1 MPSIYPNTPIILA
14 SGSQSRRVMLEDA
27 GIHFSVISSNVDE
40 DLLKKEMD
48 GFPFEDQVVKL
59 AAAKAS
65 EVSINNLNHLVIG
78 GDQMCIFQNK
88 VFDKP
93 GSQEKAIENL
103 KLLSGTTHY
112 QYSGVCLYKD
122 GRSLWEYYEVV
133 ELNMHSL
140 TEEEIINYVKAEN
153 PINAAGAYKFES
165 LGCNLFSSVDGS
177 SYTIRGMPLLPLLKT
192 LREMKII
199 SLENI
204 EWKSLIHTQVK
215 KKTSS
220 H

>member
-1 MPSIYPNTPIILA
+1 MPSIYPNTPLILA
-14 SGSQSRRVMLEDA
+14 SGSHSRRVMLEDA
-27 GIHFSVISSNVDE
+27 GIHFEVISSQV
-40 DLLKKEMD
+40 
-48 GFPFEDQVVKL
+48 PFEDQVIKL
-59 AAAKAS
+59 AAAKAY
-65 EVSINNLNHLVIG
+65 EVSINNPNHLVIG

-93 GSQEKAIENL
+93 GSMEKAIENL

-122 GRSLWEYYEVV
+122 GVSLWNYYEIV

-140 TEEEIINYVKAEN
+140 TDKEIINYVKAEN

-165 LGCNLFSSVDGS
+165 LGCNLFSSVNGS
-177 SYTIRGMPLLPLLKT
+177 SYTIRGMPLIPLLKT

-204 EWKSLIHTQVK
+204 K
-215 KKTSS
+215 
-220 H
+220 